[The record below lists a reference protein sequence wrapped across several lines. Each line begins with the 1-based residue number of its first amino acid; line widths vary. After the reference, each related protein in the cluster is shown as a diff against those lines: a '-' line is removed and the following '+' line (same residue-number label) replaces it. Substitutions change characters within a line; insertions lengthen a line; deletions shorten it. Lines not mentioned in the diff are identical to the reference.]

1 MELAIDTSTEVA
13 GIAISSEGKLITELT
28 WRAGQNHTAEL
39 TPNLNHLLEQAKLSL
54 KDMNGIIVAKGPGS
68 FNGLR
73 VGMSAAKGFASAL
86 NIPLVGIST
95 LEVEAFPYSSTGL
108 PICPILN
115 AGRGEVAAALF
126 QTRRGKW
133 RRLVDE
139 HITTIESLVTEIKTR
154 TIFCGEITQDIK
166 SQLRAKLGRKASIVD
181 SNAALRR
188 AGYLAELG
196 WSRLRAGDFD
206 NISTLEPL
214 YLRRPSITISRK
226 GRLLLPE

>member
-13 GIAISSEGKLITELT
+13 GIAISSEVKLMAELT
-28 WRAGQNHTAEL
+28 WRAGQNHTADL
-39 TPNLNHLLEQAKLSL
+39 MPNLNHLLEQAKLSL
-54 KDMNGIIVAKGPGS
+54 KDINGIIVAKGPGS

-73 VGMSAAKGFASAL
+73 AGMSAAKGFASAL

-133 RRLVDE
+133 RRLVEE
-139 HITTIESLVTEIKTR
+139 HITTIESLVGETRAR
-154 TIFCGEITQDIK
+154 TIFCGELTRDMQL
-166 SQLRAKLGRKASIVD
+166 QLRAKLGRKASIVD

-196 WSRLRAGDFD
+196 WSRLRAGDLD
-206 NISTLEPL
+206 NTSTLEPL

-226 GRLLLPE
+226 GRLPLPE

>member
-1 MELAIDTSTEVA
+1 MELAIDTSTEGA
-13 GIAISSEGKLITELT
+13 GIAISSEGKLIAELM

-39 TPNLNHLLEQAKLSL
+39 MPNLNHLQEQAKLSL
-54 KDMNGIIVAKGPGS
+54 KDINGIIVAKGPGS

-133 RRLVDE
+133 RRLVEE
-139 HITTIESLVTEIKTR
+139 HITTIESLVNEVKVR

-166 SQLRAKLGRKASIVD
+166 SQIRAKLGRKASIVD

-196 WSRLRAGDFD
+196 WARLKARDFD
-206 NISTLEPL
+206 NASTLEPL

-226 GRLLLPE
+226 GHLPLTE

>member
-13 GIAISSEGKLITELT
+13 SIALSSEGKVIAELT

-39 TPNLNHLLEQAKLSL
+39 TPNLNHLLKQAKLSL
-54 KDMNGIIVAKGPGS
+54 KDVNGIIVAKGPGS

-73 VGMSAAKGFASAL
+73 VGMSTAKGFASAL

-108 PICPILN
+108 PVCPILN

-126 QTRRGKW
+126 QTKRGKW
-133 RRLVDE
+133 CRLVEE
-139 HITTIESLVTEIKTR
+139 HITTIESLVTEVKVR

-166 SQLRAKLGRKASIVD
+166 SQLRAKLRRKASIVD
-181 SNAALRR
+181 NNATLRR

-196 WSRLRAGDFD
+196 WSRLKSRDFD
-206 NISTLEPL
+206 NTSTLEPL

-226 GRLLLPE
+226 GRLPLPE